1 MKPPLLPQDEFEEI
15 SYVRTLVRE
24 EIFIMES
31 YFSRK
36 YPDGCPFRPDREDF
50 GCLDAIEIEMRKRIS
65 EGRIRYPD
73 WDEKDVESL
82 AGLVRMHLMMR
93 FKRVEREITGLPDH
107 AMLVEAILRAETE
120 SSGLAANDAVP
131 PAPVPMRPT
140 LRIVRDEAV
149 EAEIE

>member
-36 YPDGCPFRPDREDF
+36 YPGGFPFRPDQEDL
-50 GCLDAIEIEMRKRIS
+50 GCLNVVEIEMRKRIS
-65 EGRIRYPD
+65 EGRVRYPE
-73 WDEKDVESL
+73 WDEKDVETL

-93 FKRVEREITGLPDH
+93 FKRVEREIAGLPDH
-107 AMLVEAILRAETE
+107 AMLVEAILRAENE

-131 PAPVPMRPT
+131 PVPAPTRPT
-140 LRIVRDEAV
+140 LRLVSSEVV
-149 EAEIE
+149 ETE